1 MKIYDI
7 PLKRLILKL
16 KRIARRRL
24 GRKDRIGQRGR
35 HGTPLYVRIVVIA
48 YMTLTSISLI
58 KMEQSLRECSE
69 LRKLLGLR
77 WSVSK
82 TTLSRWRKSLGPLVR
97 ELIEYTYK
105 VIARLKGISKSI
117 AIIDTTGFKRSR
129 ASSHYE
135 DRIGRKKKMY
145 AKVIAVYSPDVDA
158 VFTVGVDYDTMHDV
172 RMAEGILDRIVDSG
186 LFDRLVG
193 DKGFDSSELM
203 MRVAK
208 HNLTP
213 CIDVRGG
220 KLRPRSGIRLLS
232 KRNYEALR
240 AERGNVRSL
249 IESLFCSVKA
259 LGRDY
264 VLSPVLEG
272 FATEI
277 AVMFLVYN
285 VAVLARLEQRN
296 LKV

>member
-7 PLKRLILKL
+7 PLKRLILRL
-16 KRIARRRL
+16 KRKARKML

-35 HGTPLYVRIVVIA
+35 HGTPLHIRITVIA
-48 YMTLTSISLI
+48 YMVLAGLPPTR
-58 KMEQSLRECSE
+58 MEQSLRESPE
-69 LRKLLGLR
+69 LRKLLGLKR
-77 WSVSK
+77 PVSK
-82 TTLSRWRKSLGPLVR
+82 TTLSRCEKTSDHLSENSSSTHTGSLLGSR
-97 ELIEYTYK
+97 E
-105 VIARLKGISKSI
+105 VPKSI

-158 VFTVGVDYDTMHDV
+158 VFTVGVDYDAMHDA
-172 RMAEGILDRIVDSG
+172 RMAEGILDRIANSG

-203 MRVAK
+203 MHAAK
-208 HNLTP
+208 RHLVP

-232 KRNYEALR
+232 KRNYDALR
-240 AERGNVRSL
+240 AERGNIRSL
-249 IESLFCSVKA
+249 VESLFCSVKA
-259 LGRDY
+259 LGCGFVR
-264 VLSPVLEG
+264 SPVLGG
-272 FATEI
+272 FAAEI
-277 AVMFLVYN
+277 AVMFLAYN
-285 VAVLARLEQRN
+285 IAVLVGLEQRN
-296 LKV
+296 SKV

>member
-16 KRIARRRL
+16 KRKARKML
-24 GRKDRIGQRGR
+24 GKKDRIGQRGR
-35 HGTPLYVRIVVIA
+35 HGTPLYIRITVIA
-48 YMTLTSISLI
+48 YMVLAGLSLI
-58 KMEQSLRECSE
+58 KMEQSLEESPE
-69 LRKLLGLR
+69 LRKLLGLKR
-77 WSVSK
+77 PVSK
-82 TTLSRWRKSLGPLVR
+82 TTLSRWRRSLGPLVR
-97 ELIEYTYK
+97 ELIEYTYRL
-105 VIARLKGISKSI
+105 IAKLRGIPKSI

-172 RMAEGILDRIVDSG
+172 RMAEGILDRLSDSK

-203 MRVAK
+203 EHIARRG
-208 HNLTP
+208 LIP

-220 KLRPRSGIRLLS
+220 KLKPRSGMCLIS

-240 AERGNVRSL
+240 AGRGNVRAL
-249 IESLFCSVKA
+249 VESLFCSVKA
-259 LGRDY
+259 LGCGFVR
-264 VLSPVLEG
+264 SPLLEG
-272 FATEI
+272 FAAEI
-277 AVMFLVYN
+277 AVMFLAYN
-285 VAVLARLEQRN
+285 IAVLVKLEQRN